1 MIRPPFMARVAAGVA
16 VTAYEETLRLPSTA
30 VALPMTTVSQI
41 LQTAMRMQ
49 QVMTGLAI
57 KGDQLFEVFASSPSE
72 EPEWAV
78 FDEDKEPLTS
88 TEEPARP
95 VDTAAPAAPGASA
108 SGRFALYSV
117 PPGEAAGRPAAAP
130 ASTEAPATTPAPSAS
145 STAESKAPA
154 AAGAKKAPAKK
165 AAAKKAPAKKA
176 SAPRPSAAKA
186 AVTKTSPAK
195 KSAAAKSASKS
206 APASAAKPTQ
216 PAEIAEYL
224 DYGTLTLAQLRARLR
239 TLSVEDLTALLA
251 YENANAGRA
260 PFVTMLSNRISSA
273 ERK

>member
-57 KGDQLFEVFASSPSE
+57 KGDQLFEVFGSGSSE
-72 EPEWAV
+72 NPEWAV
-78 FDEDKEPLTS
+78 FDEDEEPLTS
-88 TEEPARP
+88 NVASTKP
-95 VDTAAPAAPGASA
+95 VDPPASAPASAP
-108 SGRFALYSV
+108 GRFALYSTAPAEV
-117 PPGEAAGRPAAAP
+117 ADPPAADRVATESPAAPAATSESPAPAAKAP
-130 ASTEAPATTPAPSAS
+130 ASTGTKKATAKKTTAP
-145 STAESKAPA
+145 
-154 AAGAKKAPAKK
+154 KAPAKK
-165 AAAKKAPAKKA
+165 AAATQTSA
-176 SAPRPSAAKA
+176 SKST
-186 AVTKTSPAK
+186 VTKTSPAK
-195 KSAAAKSASKS
+195 KQAAKK
-206 APASAAKPTQ
+206 PAAKASTPTR
-216 PAEIAEYL
+216 PSEIAEYL
-224 DYGTLTLAQLRARLR
+224 EYDTVTLAQLRARLR

>member
-57 KGDQLFEVFASSPSE
+57 KGDQLFDVFGSAPSE

-78 FDEDKEPLTS
+78 FDEDEEPLTS
-88 TEEPARP
+88 NEASVKP
-95 VDTAAPAAPGASA
+95 VDAAAPTPAAA

-117 PPGEAAGRPAAAP
+117 PPGEQAGKPATAP
-130 ASTEAPATTPAPSAS
+130 ASAEPSTTAAASSESPTAETKVPAPP
-145 STAESKAPA
+145 E
-154 AAGAKKAPAKK
+154 AKKAPAKK
-165 AAAKKAPAKKA
+165 TAAKKAPAKKA
-176 SAPRPSAAKA
+176 TTAPPSASKS
-186 AVTKTSPAK
+186 AVTKASPAK
-195 KSAAAKSASKS
+195 KSAAKKTPAKA
-206 APASAAKPTQ
+206 APASASKPTQ

-224 DYGTLTLAQLRARLR
+224 DYDSLTLAQLRARLR
-239 TLSVEDLTALLA
+239 TLSVEDLTALLT
-251 YENANAGRA
+251 YENAHAGRA

>member
-57 KGDQLFEVFASSPSE
+57 KGDQLFEAFGSESSE
-72 EPEWAV
+72 NPEWAV
-78 FDEDKEPLTS
+78 FDEDEESLTS
-88 TEEPARP
+88 SDAPTKP
-95 VDTAAPAAPGASA
+95 VDPPASAPASAP
-108 SGRFALYSV
+108 GRFALYSTA
-117 PPGEAAGRPAAAP
+117 PGEVADEPAADRVV
-130 ASTEAPATTPAPSAS
+130 TESPATTAATSQSPAPAV
-145 STAESKAPA
+145 KAPA
-154 AAGAKKAPAKK
+154 ATGTKKSTVKKTTAPKVPAKK
-165 AAAKKAPAKKA
+165 AAATQTSTPKPT
-176 SAPRPSAAKA
+176 
-186 AVTKTSPAK
+186 VTKTSPTKKQAATKSVAK
-195 KSAAAKSASKS
+195 AST
-206 APASAAKPTQ
+206 PTR
-216 PAEIAEYL
+216 PSEIAEYL
-224 DYGTLTLAQLRARLR
+224 DYDSLTLAQLRARLR
-239 TLSVEDLTALLA
+239 TLSVEDLTALLT

>member
-57 KGDQLFEVFASSPSE
+57 KGDQLFEVFGSAPAE

-78 FDEDKEPLTS
+78 FDEDEEPLTGS
-88 TEEPARP
+88 DASGKP
-95 VDTAAPAAPGASA
+95 VDSPASA
-108 SGRFALYSV
+108 SAAGRFALYSA
-117 PPGEAAGRPAAAP
+117 PPDEVAGKGRPATAP
-130 ASTEAPATTPAPSAS
+130 TSTESSA
-145 STAESKAPA
+145 TAEPKAPA
-154 AAGAKKAPAKK
+154 VAEAKKAPAKK
-165 AAAKKAPAKKA
+165 APAKKTPAKKA
-176 SAPRPSAAKA
+176 TATRSPAKS
-186 AVTKTSPAK
+186 AVTKASPAK
-195 KSAAAKSASKS
+195 KSADKPAAKA
-206 APASAAKPTQ
+206 APASASKPTQ

-224 DYGTLTLAQLRARLR
+224 DYDALTLAQLRARLR

>member
-57 KGDQLFEVFASSPSE
+57 KGDQLFEVFGSAPAE

-78 FDEDKEPLTS
+78 FDEDEEPLTGS
-88 TEEPARP
+88 DASGKP
-95 VDTAAPAAPGASA
+95 VDSPASA
-108 SGRFALYSV
+108 SADGRFALYSA
-117 PPGEAAGRPAAAP
+117 PPDEVAGKGRPATAP
-130 ASTEAPATTPAPSAS
+130 TSTESSA
-145 STAESKAPA
+145 TAESKAPA
-154 AAGAKKAPAKK
+154 VAEAKKAPAKK
-165 AAAKKAPAKKA
+165 TAAKKTPAKKA
-176 SAPRPSAAKA
+176 TATRSPAKS
-186 AVTKTSPAK
+186 AVTKASPAK
-195 KSAAAKSASKS
+195 KSADKPAAKAD
-206 APASAAKPTQ
+206 PASASKPTQ

-224 DYGTLTLAQLRARLR
+224 DYDALTLAQLRARLR